1 MMKKR
6 RKITYN
12 LRKENNVHVNV
23 GRDMHPGKIMEI
35 PRRYIVEKK
44 VQNLSLNVRNYAFS
58 FKVWLGENLLY
69 F

>member
-1 MMKKR
+1 MFMLMLGETC
-6 RKITYN
+6 IQ
-12 LRKENNVHVNV
+12 E
-23 GRDMHPGKIMEI
+23 KIMEI